1 MKRALIITVIFIL
14 AIALIAGFIILARYA
29 INAIGQTYQPT
40 VPPTNSDTEDIQNS
54 ETEQPSDLSTA
65 TEESSEKA
73 TSPSQGTPTDDATE
87 PEDDSPF
94 PDWIYAG
101 APEIDESKFANP
113 ESKYYKTVEE
123 GITNL
128 AAGVF
133 TNNKN
138 LRSVK
143 LPSTLKKINK
153 NAFSGCTSLES
164 IVIPEGV
171 TEIEAGAFWECS
183 NLETIYFP
191 TTLTTFGE
199 DVFDACDGLKQ
210 VVIPNNVKVI
220 SPFLFFNCKYLKE
233 ISLPASI
240 EVLGKSCFAYCIRL
254 NTVYYMGT
262 IEQWNAIE
270 KEDTWSDGTRGFNV
284 ICTDG
289 KIEY

>member
-1 MKRALIITVIFIL
+1 VTKFNVSYTADTKAYVINSATYDAIVNKELIFERE
-14 AIALIAGFIILARYA
+14 ANGFSYRE
-29 INAIGQTYQPT
+29 IGEGAFS
-40 VPPTNSDTEDIQNS
+40 NS
-54 ETEQPSDLSTA
+54 
-65 TEESSEKA
+65 
-73 TSPSQGTPTDDATE
+73 
-87 PEDDSPF
+87 
-94 PDWIYAG
+94 
-101 APEIDESKFANP
+101 
-113 ESKYYKTVEE
+113 
-123 GITNL
+123 
-128 AAGVF
+128 VF
-133 TNNKN
+133 KKV
-138 LRSVK
+138 S
-143 LPSTLKKINK
+143 LPSSVKKINK
-153 NAFSGCTSLES
+153 DAFAGCTSLES

-289 KIEY
+289 EIEY